1 MNGLDLTPWIEE
13 SGGVYGIW
21 QVVEIMVVIVSFI
34 SVFAIPVAFVITV
47 GSSILAGKTDNY
59 YGKRAMRWLG
69 ILLASIIVFLGS
81 NTLMNTLDDNDPE
94 SRFDYIAQHYGVSDL
109 YCNEDWESDGE
120 RYDCSTTITNPD
132 MDTLSTSEPTREL
145 TLIIRDDRAYLYD
158 ENGKLMQ
165 VNQ

>member
-59 YGKRAMRWLG
+59 YGKRAMR
-69 ILLASIIVFLGS
+69 LAGHPIGVDYRL
-81 NTLMNTLDDNDPE
+81 
-94 SRFDYIAQHYGVSDL
+94 SRQQHV
-109 YCNEDWESDGE
+109 NEHA
-120 RYDCSTTITNPD
+120 R
-132 MDTLSTSEPTREL
+132 
-145 TLIIRDDRAYLYD
+145 
-158 ENGKLMQ
+158 
-165 VNQ
+165 

>member
-1 MNGLDLTPWIEE
+1 MAGHPI
-13 SGGVYGIW
+13 GVDYRLSR
-21 QVVEIMVVIVSFI
+21 QQHV
-34 SVFAIPVAFVITV
+34 
-47 GSSILAGKTDNY
+47 N
-59 YGKRAMRWLG
+59 
-69 ILLASIIVFLGS
+69 
-81 NTLMNTLDDNDPE
+81 DNDPE

-109 YCNEDWESDGE
+109 YCNEDWESDDE